1 MARGRSRGHKG
12 GRKQF
17 SNPDQ
22 IKEDIAKA
30 EERKKWRE
38 AHPDSESEEES
49 EEEPKQRSS
58 KVKSQA
64 LEFWF

>member
-1 MARGRSRGHKG
+1 MF
-12 GRKQF
+12 KQNYKF
-17 SNPDQ
+17 VDA
-22 IKEDIAKA
+22 IKA

>member
-22 IKEDIAKA
+22 IKEDIKKA
-30 EERKKWRE
+30 EEKRLWRL
-38 AHPDSESEEES
+38 AHPDSSSEES
-49 EEEPKQRSS
+49 E
-58 KVKSQA
+58 
-64 LEFWF
+64 